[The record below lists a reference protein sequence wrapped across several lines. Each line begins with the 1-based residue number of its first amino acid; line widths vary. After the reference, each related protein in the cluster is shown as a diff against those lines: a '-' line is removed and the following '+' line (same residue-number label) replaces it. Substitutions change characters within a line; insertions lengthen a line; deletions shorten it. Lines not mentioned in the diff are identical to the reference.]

1 MRVAVTGGGGF
12 LGSHLCEALLRRG
25 DSVVC
30 LDDFSTSDPSNIAH
44 LLPDPAFEFRHVDV
58 CVSVEVDG
66 RVDAVAHLASPASP
80 PDYLRRPL
88 ETLAVG
94 SRGTENALRLALRHG
109 ARFVLASTS
118 EVYGDPLTHPQEET
132 YWGNV
137 NPIGPRSVYDEAKR
151 YAEAV
156 SAAYRRTHGL
166 DVGIARI
173 FNTYGP
179 RMRPHD
185 GRVVS
190 SFITQALTGEP
201 LTVYGDGEQTRSF
214 CFVDDLVRGLLALLD
229 SSEAGPFNLGNPVE
243 HTVRELA
250 GMVLEM
256 TGSASEVQYHPLPVD
271 DPVRRRP
278 VITRAREA
286 LGWEPEIGITEGLR
300 RTVAYFG
307 ARPDRLGAAAAAIRG
322 GQAGTVPVT
331 TTQTISVTTG
341 QAVPVATTQA
351 VPVTTAAAAPQ
362 TIPGPAVAT
371 PAPTPAPTSAPV
383 SASAQE
389 LSASGG

>member
-30 LDDFSTSDPSNIAH
+30 LDNFSTGDPENIAH
-44 LLPDPAFEFRHVDV
+44 LLSDPAFEFHHADV
-58 CVSVEVDG
+58 SVSVEVAG

-80 PDYLRRPL
+80 PDYLRQPL

-94 SRGTENALRLALRHG
+94 SRGTENALRLALRHD
-109 ARFVLASTS
+109 ARFILASTS
-118 EVYGDPLTHPQEET
+118 EIYGDPLVHPQEEA

-137 NPIGPRSVYDEAKR
+137 NSIGPRSVYDEAKR

-156 SAAYRRTHGL
+156 SAAYRRTHGV

-201 LTVYGDGEQTRSF
+201 LTVYGDGKQTRSF
-214 CFVDDLVRGLLALLD
+214 CYVDDLVRGLLALLD
-229 SSEAGPFNLGNPVE
+229 SSELGPFNLGNPVE
-243 HTVRELA
+243 RTVTELA
-250 GMVLEM
+250 EIVLEM
-256 TGSASEVQYHPLPVD
+256 TGSTSAVKYHPLPVD

-278 VITRAREA
+278 VITRARDV
-286 LGWEPEIGITEGLR
+286 LGWEPETDITEGLR
-300 RTVAYFG
+300 RTVAYF
-307 ARPDRLGAAAAAIRG
+307 ASRPERLGASAAAIRG
-322 GQAGTVPVT
+322 GQDETRTLAAVT
-331 TTQTISVTTG
+331 TP
-341 QAVPVATTQA
+341 AP
-351 VPVTTAAAAPQ
+351 AAPAQ
-362 TIPGPAVAT
+362 TIPGPATAT
-371 PAPTPAPTSAPV
+371 TTGV
-383 SASAQE
+383 
-389 LSASGG
+389 ASGSPASGS

>member
-30 LDDFSTSDPSNIAH
+30 LDNFMTGSPENIAPLLSHPSFEFQHADVSTSVQVA
-44 LLPDPAFEFRHVDV
+44 
-58 CVSVEVDG
+58 G

-80 PDYLRRPL
+80 PDYLRHPL

-94 SRGTENALRLALRHG
+94 SRGTENALRLALQHD

-118 EVYGDPLTHPQEET
+118 EIYGDPLVHPQEET

-137 NPIGPRSVYDEAKR
+137 NSIGPRSVYDEAKR

-156 SAAYRRTHGL
+156 STAYRRTHGV

-179 RMRPHD
+179 RMRAHD

-201 LTVYGDGEQTRSF
+201 LTIYGDGGQTRSF
-214 CFVDDLVRGLLALLD
+214 CYVDDLVRGLVSLLD
-229 SSEAGPFNLGNPVE
+229 SAELGPFNLGNPVE
-243 HTVRELA
+243 RTVSELA
-250 GMVLEM
+250 RLVLEM
-256 TGSASEVQYHPLPVD
+256 TGSSSEVKHHPLPVD

-278 VITRAREA
+278 VITRAREV
-286 LGWEPEIGITEGLR
+286 LGWEPEVDITEGLR
-300 RTVAYFG
+300 RTVAYFS
-307 ARPDRLGAAAAAIRG
+307 ARADRLGASAAAIRG
-322 GQAGTVPVT
+322 GQDETVPLT
-331 TTQTISVTTG
+331 
-341 QAVPVATTQA
+341 ATAPLT
-351 VPVTTAAAAPQ
+351 PQ
-362 TIPGPAVAT
+362 TIPGPTGAATGVTSAAPGAAVA
-371 PAPTPAPTSAPV
+371 
-383 SASAQE
+383 
-389 LSASGG
+389 GG

>member
-30 LDDFSTSDPSNIAH
+30 LDNFSTGDPENIAP
-44 LLPDPAFEFRHVDV
+44 LLPYPAFEFQHADV
-58 CVSVEVDG
+58 SVSVEVAG

-80 PDYLRRPL
+80 PDYLRHPL

-94 SRGTENALRLALRHG
+94 SRGTENALRLAQRHN
-109 ARFVLASTS
+109 ARFILASTS
-118 EVYGDPLTHPQEET
+118 EIYGDPLLHPQEET

-137 NPIGPRSVYDEAKR
+137 NSIGPRSVYDEAKR

-156 SAAYRRTHGL
+156 SAAYRRTHGV

-201 LTVYGDGEQTRSF
+201 LTIYGDGGQTRSF
-214 CFVDDLVRGLLALLD
+214 CYVDDLVRGLVALLD
-229 SSEAGPFNLGNPVE
+229 SSELGPFNLGNPVE
-243 HTVRELA
+243 RTVSELA
-250 GMVLEM
+250 GLVLEM
-256 TGSASEVQYHPLPVD
+256 TGSASEVKHHPLPVD

-278 VITRAREA
+278 VITRAREV
-286 LGWEPEIGITEGLR
+286 LGWEPEIDITEGLR
-300 RTVAYFG
+300 RTVAYF
-307 ARPDRLGAAAAAIRG
+307 AAHADRLAASAASIRG
-322 GQAGTVPVT
+322 GQDETVPL
-331 TTQTISVTTG
+331 
-341 QAVPVATTQA
+341 
-351 VPVTTAAAAPQ
+351 AAASPAPLAPQ
-362 TIPGPAVAT
+362 TIPGPAGAAT
-371 PAPTPAPTSAPV
+371 GVPSSAPGATV
-383 SASAQE
+383 A
-389 LSASGG
+389 GG